1 MTERPVGTAPR
12 AGRGSWPPVGEAAL
26 LLAGV
31 FLSYCGTGVTQVA
44 LSVHLKAWGS
54 PWVAA
59 AGVAELGGTVVAVPV
74 AARFLGQVPVRRLLV
89 LALAGQA
96 LATAGIAL
104 AVRAAG
110 PVWLVPAG
118 TAAVGAGAAL
128 AVPAVSTVLSGA
140 GAAAPRLMGRY
151 SAVALSGGVAGF
163 VLGGVAV
170 GAVGV
175 AGSLLVDTASYAV
188 LAVLVAAL
196 SARGRGSAGGPGTAV
211 RRGARGAWSRGVRAV
226 YRDDVLRPA
235 TLGFASVLLLAVA
248 VNVADVFLVLDVLG
262 ASATVY
268 GAVTAC
274 WPLAG
279 AVAAWTLGPRLGG
292 RRLLPAMGLGALV
305 MGTAVAGAG
314 AVAQLAVLPV
324 AWCVGGA
331 ANAVQRTCLNT
342 AVAQRCPPDDRAVVF
357 GAVTGITRLAHLA
370 GLGLGA
376 AAVALVGARETVV
389 LSGAATVL
397 VGLRLLPVMRRG

>member
-1 MTERPVGTAPR
+1 VTARPVEAGPR
-12 AGRGSWPPVGEAAL
+12 AGRGPRPLVGEAAL

-44 LSVHLKAWGS
+44 LSVHLMAWGS

-59 AGVAELGGTVVAVPV
+59 ASVAELGGTVVAVPL

-89 LALAGQA
+89 LALVGQA

-151 SAVALSGGVAGF
+151 SAVALAGGVAGF

-196 SARGRGSAGGPGTAV
+196 SARGRGAAGGAV
-211 RRGARGAWSRGVRAV
+211 RRGVRGAWSRGVRAV

-324 AWCVGGA
+324 AWCLGGA

-342 AVAQRCPPDDRAVVF
+342 AVAQRCPPDERAVVF
-357 GAVTGITRLAHLA
+357 GAVTGITRLANLA

-376 AAVALVGARETVV
+376 VAVALVGARETVV
-389 LSGAATVL
+389 LSGIATVL
-397 VGLRLLPVMRRG
+397 VGVRLLLGTRRP